1 MFVQISPSSDNVG
14 ESLCS
19 LNFAARVRSVE
30 LGQAKKHVGDTNTAE
45 VAKMKAHIRK
55 LEVLFNIVCT

>member
-30 LGQAKKHVGDTNTAE
+30 LGQAKKHTGESGAD
-45 VAKMKAHIRK
+45 VAKLKSHIKK
-55 LEVLFNIVCT
+55 LEVSSRY